1 MLQQDINKDF
11 RSIAGLHFTY
21 SCIGAVARND
31 LPFFDLEASIWKTT
45 FLLKKNTTNW
55 MICLLSWRAF
65 NTIVIWIL
73 GFVGKLGLGTKC
85 TETIGNNGR
94 FQEVEEFNSKNVQTW
109 ACCATC
115 TCRLQR
121 MTQAFTNAFCFW
133 VYLYLWIIG
142 FLWFWSWVFLHL
154 CIFVLMY
161 LCV

>member
-1 MLQQDINKDF
+1 
-11 RSIAGLHFTY
+11 
-21 SCIGAVARND
+21 
-31 LPFFDLEASIWKTT
+31 
-45 FLLKKNTTNW
+45 

-115 TCRLQR
+115 TCRLQK
-121 MTQAFTNAFCFW
+121 MTQAFTNAFRFR
-133 VYLYLWIIG
+133 VYFYLWNIG
-142 FLWFWSWVFLHL
+142 FLCFCSWVFLHL
-154 CIFVLMY
+154 CIFVLMSLCIMRGVPRARVACKCWHMLLLVQQTQLHRILHVGLLATKILRHFLKY
-161 LCV
+161 LEIECL